1 MSKIVISC
9 IDRELEI
16 TESNVIT
23 SGGMNDVSVVFNFC
37 YRWEGFIKTAVFYQD
52 KEEVYHAI
60 LVSDSCTIPWEV
72 MTKSGTLT
80 ISVFGTK
87 NGATRTA
94 NEIKVKVKKGG
105 NTAETAVRKPSED
118 IYSQLIDLLTVVAG
132 NKGEKGDKG
141 DTGNS
146 GYSGNLDELELV
158 NNLND
163 GGDTAA
169 LSAEMGKVLDRAM
182 KTMSYAP
189 IALTNNTSGYF
200 LASGGMSLSASAGYI
215 TTDYIDVSQYSEV
228 YVTAKT
234 GQIYGTVAGYDADK
248 NFTGWLLG
256 RLATYNKEKV
266 SIPEGVQYIRIN
278 SNSNIEVYYPE
289 FESTFSVLGESIDKL
304 GEELSSIMDD
314 QYNTKY
320 SSVDKGEMENGWLLA
335 DGTVKT
341 YASTTSYFVTGF
353 ISVAE
358 GETYYIDATKNAS
371 GITVGAFDEN
381 QTFMASLLALGAY
394 EKKPVTI
401 PTGCHYIRVSS
412 QNVPTVS
419 TVSYSPKVADV
430 EQSIEKMRE
439 DIYTAYKPIS
449 YDEGELFGGFIAAN
463 GVDTTTYGGYCATPF
478 IDVRNYPEVYVS
490 TEVTKSGINAIFL
503 YDEDRNFLSKLGLG
517 TYEYEPIKGA
527 TYIRANGQGTIP
539 RVYYKGVGT
548 EATKKK
554 IEKNVNY
561 VGMSIWW
568 YDGKTLA
575 SGAVGGGE
583 IAKGY
588 QTLLKERFEFLSD
601 TGTDYCY
608 SGNSLGA
615 TSKDDEN
622 CIMLKAGSWLP
633 SENAIWTLDTIT
645 NDFKRNIPIGTTAD
659 YDNATGVMTYYGALR
674 AFKDKVSE
682 LSGNAVV
689 IASNAL
695 RRNNSGYTSTSKNS
709 NGDTLES
716 YEKALAY
723 VCMKNGW
730 EFVDQYRLC
739 ALSDNVLEFATLD
752 GLHPNNLGFRMA
764 VVPWYTMFS
773 MIHDKLI

>member
-1 MSKIVISC
+1 VKEGSK
-9 IDRELEI
+9 
-16 TESNVIT
+16 T
-23 SGGMNDVSVVFNFC
+23 
-37 YRWEGFIKTAVFYQD
+37 
-52 KEEVYHAI
+52 
-60 LVSDSCTIPWEV
+60 P
-72 MTKSGTLT
+72 
-80 ISVFGTK
+80 
-87 NGATRTA
+87 
-94 NEIKVKVKKGG
+94 
-105 NTAETAVRKPSED
+105 ETGVRKPSED
-118 IYSQLIDLLTVVAG
+118 IYSQLIDLLTTIAS

-146 GYSGNLDELELV
+146 GYSGNLDELEIV
-158 NNLND
+158 NNLSD

-169 LSAEMGKVLDRAM
+169 LSAEMGKALDRSM
-182 KTMSYAP
+182 KTMSLAP
-189 IALTNNTSGYF
+189 IALTNNTTGYF
-200 LASGGMSLSASAGYI
+200 LASGGMSLIASGGYI
-215 TTDYIDVSQYSEV
+215 TTDHIDVSEYPEV

-234 GQIYGTVAGYDADK
+234 GQIHGTVAGYDADK

-256 RLATYNKEKV
+256 KFATYTKEKV
-266 SIPEGVQYIRIN
+266 IIPDGVKYIRIN
-278 SNSNIEVYYPE
+278 SNASIEVYYPE
-289 FESTFSVLGESIDKL
+289 FESTFVVLGNDINKVSEEVVSIKGD
-304 GEELSSIMDD
+304 M
-314 QYNTKY
+314 YNTKY
-320 SSVDKGEMENGWLLA
+320 SPMDKGEMEHGWLLA
-335 DGTVKT
+335 SGEVNP
-341 YASTTSYFVTGF
+341 YNSTTTYFVTGY
-353 ISVAE
+353 IAVTE

-371 GITVGAFDEN
+371 GIAVGAFSEN
-381 QTFMASLLALGAY
+381 KAFMASLLALGTY
-394 EKKPVTI
+394 EKKPITI
-401 PTGCHYIRVSS
+401 PAGCHYIRVSS
-412 QNVPTVS
+412 QSNPTVS

-430 EQSIEKMRE
+430 EQSIDQMRE

-449 YDEGELFGGFIAAN
+449 YDESQLFAGFVAAN
-463 GVDTTTYGGYCATPF
+463 GVDVTSYGGYSATPF
-478 IDVRNYPEVYVS
+478 IDVRSYPVVYVS
-490 TEVTKSGINAIFL
+490 TEVTKSGISAIFL
-503 YDEDRNFLSKLGLG
+503 YDEDQNFMSKIGLG
-517 TYEYEPIKGA
+517 TYVYEPIKGA
-527 TYIRANGQGTIP
+527 SYIRINGQGTIP
-539 RVYYKGVGT
+539 KVYYKGVGT
-548 EATKKK
+548 EASKKK
-554 IEKNVNY
+554 IEKNVNF

-568 YDGKTLA
+568 YDGRTLA

-588 QTLLKERFEFLSD
+588 QSLLKERFEFLSD

-615 TSKDDEN
+615 TSADDTS

-659 YDNATGVMTYYGALR
+659 YDNATGVTTYYGALR
-674 AFKDKVSE
+674 AFKDKVAE
-682 LSGNAVV
+682 LSGNAIV

-695 RRNNSGYTSTSKNS
+695 RRNNSGYTSTSKNG